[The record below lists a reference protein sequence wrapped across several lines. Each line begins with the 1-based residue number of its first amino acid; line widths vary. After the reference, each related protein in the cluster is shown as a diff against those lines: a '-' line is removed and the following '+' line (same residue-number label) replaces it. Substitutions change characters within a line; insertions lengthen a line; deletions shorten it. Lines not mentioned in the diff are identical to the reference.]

1 MESVHSVEM
10 VATLIFIAI
19 VVFLFCL
26 LLVKKQWCNKKHT
39 VWVVVFAIIVSV
51 VLAVGLLK
59 SPTGS
64 REFPVTGRNLS
75 DLDTDQIL
83 SGICEAEGLED
94 PSVLNANAD
103 NFDMAVTS
111 DFDLDNAGAIRF
123 SYVEHKKTYCAQ
135 LRLFYEE
142 NQYFVTERSKWLEQT
157 MIYKLRDYL
166 DALRY
171 LPQEEIKKLSPDAD
185 HYSIYMR
192 PEGTPEDYS
201 RVVTYGKDGAGE
213 IGGWQIHL
221 EIVPLKN
228 GRGTGADVIH
238 AFYNSPGEFD
248 IGTISGAE

>member
-1 MESVHSVEM
+1 MQK
-10 VATLIFIAI
+10 T
-19 VVFLFCL
+19 
-26 LLVKKQWCNKKHT
+26 WRNKKH
-39 VWVVVFAIIVSV
+39 VFWIVAVAIIVGV

-64 REFPVTGRNLS
+64 REFPMTGRNLS

-83 SGICEAEGLED
+83 SGICEAEGLDD
-94 PSVLNANAD
+94 PSVLNTNAD

-142 NQYFVTERSKWLEQT
+142 NQYFVTERSEWLEQT
-157 MIYKLRDYL
+157 KIYKLRDYL

-201 RVVTYGKDGAGE
+201 RVVTYGKNGAGE

-238 AFYNSPGEFD
+238 AFYDSADHLYSNSK
-248 IGTISGAE
+248 